1 MEACLAVE
9 KEVDRVFSK
18 FGGINEHAKRVLSDL
33 IKQIQNLKEEYQN
46 VGDDF
51 KLTPIQIDVLKENVA
66 KVKETV
72 SKLATDHRDLHSTV
86 SKVGKAID
94 RNFIADFNATT
105 REDVFASQEKINLIN
120 KVICQHFYRQG
131 MHDVADELAKEA
143 DITPEPHEKE
153 PFTELNHILDCLKNK
168 DLEPALAWATAH
180 HDSLEAQN
188 SSLEFMLHRLKFIEL
203 LKQGAL
209 YQTEAISYARTHFRK
224 FVRRHEKD
232 IQTLMGML
240 LYIPNGISASPYGS
254 ILGTEMWME
263 IYELFMRDAC
273 QMLGVCVNSPLT
285 TCINAGCIAVPALH
299 NIKQVMMQRQ
309 VTGIWSGK
317 DELPIEIDLGN
328 ENKYHSMFACP
339 ILRQQST
346 QVNPPMRLVCGHVIS
361 RDALNKLCNGN
372 KMKCPYC
379 PIEQAPT
386 DARLIY
392 F

>member
-1 MEACLAVE
+1 
-9 KEVDRVFSK
+9 
-18 FGGINEHAKRVLSDL
+18 
-33 IKQIQNLKEEYQN
+33 
-46 VGDDF
+46 
-51 KLTPIQIDVLKENVA
+51 
-66 KVKETV
+66 
-72 SKLATDHRDLHSTV
+72 
-86 SKVGKAID
+86 
-94 RNFIADFNATT
+94 
-105 REDVFASQEKINLIN
+105 
-120 KVICQHFYRQG
+120 

-143 DITPEPHEKE
+143 DVTPEPHEKE
-153 PFTELNHILDCLKNK
+153 PFTELNHILDRLKNK

-180 HDSLEAQN
+180 HDNLEAQN

-240 LYIPNGISASPYGS
+240 LYIPNGINASPYGS

-346 QVNPPMRLVCGHVIS
+346 QLNPPMRLVCGHVIS

-372 KMKCPYC
+372 K
-379 PIEQAPT
+379 
-386 DARLIY
+386 
-392 F
+392 

>member
-18 FGGINEHAKRVLSDL
+18 FGGINEHAKRVLTDL

-94 RNFIADFNATT
+94 RNFVADFNATT

-143 DITPEPHEKE
+143 DVTPEPHEKE
-153 PFTELNHILDCLKNK
+153 PFTELNHILDRLKNK

-180 HDSLEAQN
+180 HDNLEAQN

-240 LYIPNGISASPYGS
+240 LYIPNGINASPYGS

-346 QVNPPMRLVCGHVIS
+346 QLNPPMRLVCGHVIS

-372 KMKCPYC
+372 K
-379 PIEQAPT
+379 
-386 DARLIY
+386 
-392 F
+392 